1 MPRITLALLVL
12 GCLTTLAHGDKPY
25 GIPKRVPWTTSKMVG
40 SPDPPAPYKLVRVFP
55 KMSFKNPVVLTNAPG
70 TSRLFVVE
78 LAGKVHSFVP
88 KACGPRPAGSPAK
101 SELVVDLKQGNKEI
115 TRVYGLTFHPKFK
128 QNRYCY
134 ICYVTKAEQP
144 KGTKVARFTVS
155 KSEPPTIDFKTE
167 KVILEWKSGGHNGGC
182 LKFGPDG
189 YLYVSTG
196 DGAGAFPPDTLNTGQ
211 NVNDLLAS
219 VLRIDVDKPANG
231 KAYGIPKDNP
241 FVGKKNARGEVWSYG
256 HRNPW
261 KMSFDSQTGDLW
273 VGDVGWEMWEMIYRV
288 QKGDNYGWSVLEH
301 TQSVHPERSVGPT
314 PIVPPTIA
322 HAHTES
328 RSITGGFVYR
338 GKRLPEL
345 NARYIYGDYVTGKLW
360 AALHDGKKVTKV
372 TELLDSPLQIICFG
386 VDNRNE
392 LYVVTYDG
400 TIHRIVK
407 NNTAKANR
415 DFPKKLS
422 QTGLFS
428 STKDH
433 KVAPGVIPYSVIA
446 EPWMDGATAK
456 RYIALPGKS
465 TLGIHEKN
473 NVQKGMLKGEWVYPL
488 NAVLMKTIFL
498 KTADGKNRRV
508 ETQILHRV
516 ADHQWNAYNYVW
528 NDEQTDAVFLEG
540 PGKDRVFYVPATGRR
555 VGSAHQPKGQRQ
567 TKVGTAHPTKRRQTW
582 HHAGRTECLM
592 CHTTRGGSVY
602 GFLPEQLDRNH
613 NYGKVTDNQ
622 LRTLGHIALFS
633 KVPKGKRPELVK
645 PESPFAGV
653 QHLFDLAARS
663 YLHVNCATCHR
674 RGGGGTSKFELLAQK
689 ISKDKYLF
697 DARPTQGAFGI
708 ANAKVIEPGD
718 PFRSVLL
725 YRMAKL
731 GRGRMPH
738 LGSRVVDANGLFL
751 MARWISSTSAKRSG
765 TGKNNRAQEWAKTQ
779 NKMFDDLAL
788 KLKDDG
794 KSAEPVVKELL
805 STIPGA
811 LFAAYRI
818 HNWRKR
824 GLILETNAGF
834 RSKLI
839 QAGSSHA
846 DPRIRDLFEPFLPEE
861 KRTKRLGTAVDA
873 VALLKLKGDIAA
885 GRKLFHRTAGVS
897 CINCHKIQGKG
908 KDVGP
913 DLSHIGKK
921 NSRAQLLE
929 SILKPSQKI
938 DKKYVLYLVETSKG
952 LVKTGLLVK
961 KDTKEVVLKD
971 KDGKAIH
978 IPAKQVE
985 LIVPQRKSIM
995 PELLLRDMTARQ
1007 VADLLAYLASLK

>member
-12 GCLTTLAHGDKPY
+12 GCLTTLAHADKPY
-25 GIPKRVPWTTSKMVG
+25 GIQKRVPWTTSKMVG
-40 SPDPPAPYKLVRVFP
+40 TPDPPDPYKLERVFP
-55 KMSFKNPVVLTNAPG
+55 KLSFKNPVVLTNAPG
-70 TSRLFVVE
+70 TPRLFVVE

-88 KACGPRPAGSPAK
+88 KAANTD
-101 SELVVDLKQGNKEI
+101 LVIDLKQGNKAI
-115 TRVYGLTFHPKFK
+115 TRVYGLTFHPKFAT
-128 QNRYCY
+128 NRYCY

-144 KGTKVARFTVS
+144 KGTKVARFVVS
-155 KSEPPTIDFKTE
+155 KSDPPTIDFKSE

-219 VLRIDVDKPANG
+219 VLRIDVDKPAGG
-231 KAYGIPKDNP
+231 KAYSIPKDNP

-261 KMSFDSQTGDLW
+261 KMSFDSKTGDLW

-314 PIVPPTIA
+314 PIVPPTVA

-345 NARYIYGDYVTGKLW
+345 DGFYIYGDYVTGKLW
-360 AALHDGKKVTKV
+360 GAKHDGKKVTEVK
-372 TELLDSPLQIICFG
+372 ELLDSPLQIICFG

-407 NNTAKANR
+407 NEAAKANR
-415 DFPKKLS
+415 RFPKKLS
-422 QTGLFS
+422 ETGLFS

-446 EPWMDGATAK
+446 EPWMDGATAQ

-473 NVQKGMLKGEWVYPL
+473 NVQKGMLKGEWAYPL

-498 KTADGKNRRV
+498 KTVDGKNRRV

-528 NDEQTDAVFLEG
+528 NDAQTDAVFLEG
-540 PGKDRVFYVPATGRR
+540 PGKDRAFLVPDGK
-555 VGSAHQPKGQRQ
+555 KGKQQ
-567 TKVGTAHPTKRRQTW
+567 QTW
-582 HHAGRTECLM
+582 HHASRTECLM

-602 GFLPEQLDRNH
+602 GFLPEQLSRDH
-613 NYGKVTDNQ
+613 DYGKVTDNQ
-622 LRTLGHIALFS
+622 LRTLGHIALF
-633 KVPKGKRPELVK
+633 KQVPKGKRPELVK
-645 PESPFAGV
+645 PKLPFAGTPNS
-653 QHLFDLAARS
+653 FDRAARA

-689 ISKDKYLF
+689 ILKDKYLF

-738 LGSRVVDANGLFL
+738 LGSHVVDANGLYL
-751 MARWISSTSAKRSG
+751 MARWISSTPAKSSRMQDAHR
-765 TGKNNRAQEWAKTQ
+765 TKEWAAKQ
-779 NKMFDDLAL
+779 NKLFDDLAI
-788 KLKDDG
+788 KLNKNG
-794 KSAEPVVKELL
+794 KSVEPVVKELL

-811 LFAAYRI
+811 LFAAFRI

-824 GLILETNAGF
+824 GLALETNARF
-834 RSKLI
+834 RTKLI

-861 KRTKRLGTAVDA
+861 RRTKRLGSTVNA
-873 VALLKLKGDIAA
+873 VALLKLKGDVAA

-921 NSRAQLLE
+921 NTRAQLLE
-929 SILKPSQKI
+929 SILKPSKKI
-938 DKKYVLYLVETSKG
+938 EKKYVLYLVETSKG

-961 KDTKEVVLKD
+961 KDAQEVVLKD
-971 KDGKAIH
+971 KDGKAIR
-978 IPAKQVE
+978 IPAKQIE

-995 PELLLRDMTARQ
+995 PELLLRDMTAQQ